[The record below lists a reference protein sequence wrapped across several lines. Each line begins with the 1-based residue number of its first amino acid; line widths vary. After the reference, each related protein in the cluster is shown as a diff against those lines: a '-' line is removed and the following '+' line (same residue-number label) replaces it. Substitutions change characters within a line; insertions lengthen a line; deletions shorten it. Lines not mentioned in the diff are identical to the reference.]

1 MQVGIKK
8 DGNFESCTAS
18 KMNFSIKHF
27 FSKYDQIRSKVW
39 IWSHL
44 LNKCLIETLFF
55 LCGAGQL
62 VTASKE
68 FNNSKGVIDLVKIDQ
83 SKVVMTDELL
93 HKCDMLERQLIC
105 YRIINS

>member
-1 MQVGIKK
+1 MPNR
-8 DGNFESCTAS
+8 NF
-18 KMNFSIKHF
+18 
-27 FSKYDQIRSKVW
+27 V
-39 IWSHL
+39 
-44 LNKCLIETLFF
+44 F

-105 YRIINS
+105 YRIINSWKKPEYQ